1 MKVLLVGH
9 GGREHALAWR
19 ISQSPQLSQLIVTG
33 QNPGWPASV
42 SFRAAST
49 VSEWIQVAKDE
60 AVNLVVVGP
69 EAPLSLGLA
78 DALKRE
84 GIPCFGPEQAA
95 ARLETSKSFA
105 KEVMIAAG
113 VETAG
118 YLTLDTQSPQD
129 MEAARER
136 CSQGGVVIKADGLA
150 AGKGVFVC
158 PSADEA
164 LAALDEVCSGRF
176 GSAAQHI
183 VLEDLLVGP
192 EVSLFAICDGVNTVV
207 LPSSQDHKTLLEGN
221 RGPNTGGMGAYVPC
235 PLVDLDLGAQLVRQ
249 IHQPVVDEMAR
260 RGTPFVGVLYAGLM
274 MTPDGPKVLEFNV
287 RFGDPECQPI
297 MQLWDGDILPWL
309 HGAAL
314 GALPEGQPQF
324 ASDAAACCVVLA
336 SAGYPMTSTKGV
348 AIPEPEQH
356 AGVTVF
362 FAGARRADDGGLVTN
377 GGRVLGVCTRA
388 STISDARDQAY
399 RALEAWRFDGC
410 QYRKDIA
417 VQACT

>member
-1 MKVLLVGH
+1 MRVLLVGH

-19 ISQSPQLSQLIVTG
+19 ISQSPQLTKLFVTG
-33 QNPGWPASV
+33 DNPGWP
-42 SFRAAST
+42 ST
-49 VSEWIQVAKDE
+49 VEMRPANAVSEWVRIAKKE
-60 AVNLVVVGP
+60 AVSLVVVGP

-78 DALKRE
+78 DALKQE

-113 VETAG
+113 VDTAG
-118 YLTLDTQSPQD
+118 YLTVDTQSSVD
-129 MEAARER
+129 MDSARER
-136 CSQGGVVIKADGLA
+136 CEKGRVVIKADGLA

-158 PSADEA
+158 PSPEEA

-176 GSAAQHI
+176 GSAAQHV

-235 PLVDLDLGAQLVRQ
+235 PLVDIDLGAKLVKE

-274 MTPDGPKVLEFNV
+274 MTPNGPKVLEFNV

-309 HGAAL
+309 HGAAV
-314 GALPEGQPQF
+314 GALPKGSPQF
-324 ASDAAACCVVLA
+324 AEDSACCVVLA
-336 SAGYPMTSTKGV
+336 SAGYPLSSTKGV
-348 AIPEPEQH
+348 TIPESTPSE
-356 AGVTVF
+356 GVTVF
-362 FAGARRADDGGLVTN
+362 LAGTKRTVEGELVTN
-377 GGRVLGVCTRA
+377 GGRVLGVCARA
-388 STISDARDQAY
+388 STIQLARDSAY
-399 RALEAWRFDGC
+399 EALDSWKFEGC
-410 QYRKDIA
+410 QFRQDIA
-417 VQACT
+417 EQACS